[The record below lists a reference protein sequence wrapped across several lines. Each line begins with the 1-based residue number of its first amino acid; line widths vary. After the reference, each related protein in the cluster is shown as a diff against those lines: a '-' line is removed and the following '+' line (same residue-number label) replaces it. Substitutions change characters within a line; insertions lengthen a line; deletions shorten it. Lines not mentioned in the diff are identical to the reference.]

1 MQDIYIKI
9 RKGVKIMTKKQL
21 VKWLEGKQQ
30 EAMCAASEQYKV
42 AVLKHQNEL
51 YQELGLHDL
60 AATVQNLLS
69 QADDAMAAWNEKF
82 KDKVQ
87 MTKGWGGVHDK
98 LYYFVNSPDATF
110 KRIVEHDFQDCTT
123 ELQEI
128 KKKKGQIESEISK
141 NYINVIA
148 NVQGMKDAK
157 LGIEYLKELGFDLS
171 ALIEADKKPISTALA
186 VSVDT
191 RFLFVGGQ
199 HG

>member
-1 MQDIYIKI
+1 
-9 RKGVKIMTKKQL
+9 MTKKQL

-30 EAMCAASEQYKV
+30 EAMCAASEQYEA
-42 AVLKHQNEL
+42 AVLKHKTEL
-51 YQELGLHDL
+51 YQELGLSDL
-60 AATVQNLLS
+60 AATIQKLLS

-98 LYYFVNSPDATF
+98 LYNFINSPDATLSM
-110 KRIVEHDFQDCTT
+110 IVKHDFQDCTVK
-123 ELQEI
+123 LQEI

-148 NVQGMKDAK
+148 NVQGMRDAK

-171 ALIEADKKPISTALA
+171 ALIEADAKPVSTALA
-186 VSVDT
+186 VAVDT

-199 HG
+199 HE